1 MEQVV
6 KCPHCNSYLIIEKLN
21 CGIFRDACFLNG
33 EQIDP
38 HSSREQIEFY
48 KKENMVVGCGKPFRI
63 VKRIVEKC
71 EYI

>member
-33 EQIDP
+33 EPIDP
-38 HSSREQIEFY
+38 HSSREQIEIY
-48 KKENMVVGCGKPFRI
+48 QKNNMIVGCGNPFRI
-63 VKRIVEKC
+63 VEGIVEKC
-71 EYI
+71 GYI